1 MARNTSGLRKWQPG
15 QSGNPGGNPK
25 GLIAEVRAKFGG
37 DVVKILEVFRD
48 LALGK
53 TPTGYDDVMEIK
65 TSDRIKAGEE
75 VISRVI
81 GKPVQAIEG
90 EVNMGMSPVQKALI
104 DALALTPHERRARL
118 AQLEAEDAA
127 DDRPADEI
135 D

>member
-1 MARNTSGLRKWQPG
+1 MAKNTKGLRPWKPG

-25 GLIAEVRAKFGG
+25 GLVAEVRAKFGK
-37 DVVKILEVFRD
+37 DIIPILEVFRD
-48 LALGK
+48 LATGK
-53 TPTGYDDVMEIK
+53 TPPGYEGAEIK

-90 EVNMGMSPVQKALI
+90 DVSVGMSPVQSALL

-118 AQLEAEDAA
+118 AQLEAEAA
-127 DDRPADEI
+127 HDDRQGDEL